1 MSRKTT
7 SYRENIAKDIEAA
20 IKSIRA
26 VRYVSRDIF
35 ELDELSDAQMPAVL
49 IQSGSELKTDV
60 CMGFSRSGVI
70 EYVLTGFVKGKYLD
84 QARNKLVDQLEE
96 KLYEDVTR
104 SGYALDTQ
112 VTEINTDEG
121 VIFPLGAIQM
131 IVRIEYIHAAGE
143 LDKTS

>member
-7 SYRENIAKDIEAA
+7 SYRENIAANIQDVL
-20 IKSIRA
+20 KSVKEI
-26 VRYVSRDIF
+26 RYVSRDVF
-35 ELDELSDAQMPAVL
+35 ELDELSDAQFPAVL
-49 IQSGSELKTDV
+49 IQSGSELKSDI
-60 CMGFSRSGVI
+60 CMGYSREGTI

-84 QARNKLVDQLEE
+84 KARNKLTDLLET

-104 SGYALDTQ
+104 GGYAIDTN

-131 IVRIEYIHAAGE
+131 IVRVNYIHPAGD
-143 LDKTS
+143 LDK